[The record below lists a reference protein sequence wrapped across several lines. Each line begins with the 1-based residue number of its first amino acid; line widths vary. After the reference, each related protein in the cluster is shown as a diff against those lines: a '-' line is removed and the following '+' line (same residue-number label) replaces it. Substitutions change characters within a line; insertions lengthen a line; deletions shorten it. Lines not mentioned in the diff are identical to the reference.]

1 MKGKAVNYPFGHG
14 MSYTSFQYSNVEVL
28 ASTDSCKKGTS
39 TSAKAGGVVPSP
51 LAACI
56 RAKVTN
62 SGGVSGAELAQLYL
76 QFPASDNPSYSHF
89 ISTRINSGRPEG
101 TEWDGAPPPLHPPH
115 PLLVSLWY
123 PDYADVRTLYADV
136 INIPQADAGEPDV
149 AVLKGFAKTA
159 VLSAGASEDVH
170 FGLTARDLSTW
181 STAAGDFARA
191 PGVFTANVGAS
202 SRDLRASVT
211 FNPSGSAAIA
221 GTKKTGKKK
230 GGGAVAAVILVVL
243 VLGVAAGFGYR
254 RFQSKQTV
262 SYSIWADND
271 DSGSGDDDEAQAGL

>member
-89 ISTRINSGRPEG
+89 ISTRIDSGELKARSA
-101 TEWDGAPPPLHPPH
+101 TEHLHPCTPPH
-115 PLLVSLWY
+115 PL
-123 PDYADVRTLYADV
+123 
-136 INIPQADAGEPDV
+136 
-149 AVLKGFAKTA
+149 
-159 VLSAGASEDVH
+159 
-170 FGLTARDLSTW
+170 
-181 STAAGDFARA
+181 
-191 PGVFTANVGAS
+191 
-202 SRDLRASVT
+202 
-211 FNPSGSAAIA
+211 PS
-221 GTKKTGKKK
+221 
-230 GGGAVAAVILVVL
+230 
-243 VLGVAAGFGYR
+243 
-254 RFQSKQTV
+254 
-262 SYSIWADND
+262 
-271 DSGSGDDDEAQAGL
+271 